1 MSVNRLYRRNEQI
14 QDGLWSGI
22 KRLFG
27 RKKGQNFESEYK
39 EGDRIKFQRSNGQK
53 ATGIVENVYWNN
65 EDGAVDYGVQSSITL
80 DDIVVQEE
88 SIINDV
94 TDSQKVSILCN
105 YFPKANP
112 DDIADFIAD
121 GWNNRLSAKDNVRKF
136 RRLMI

>member
-1 MSVNRLYRRNEQI
+1 MSVKNRLYRKSEPI
-14 QDGLWSGI
+14 QDGIWSGL

-27 RKKGQNFESEYK
+27 KKKKQNFDSEYK

-88 SIINDV
+88 AIV
-94 TDSQKVSILCN
+94 EDSHKVSVLCD
-105 YFPKANP
+105 YFPNANP

-121 GWNNRLSAKDNVRKF
+121 GWNDRLSDNDNVRKF